1 LRLNIFKVWLASSLI
16 SLVGY
21 GLIFRSTYKFG
32 WEVFYGLQVPNL
44 ALVQALVI
52 VGVFLVTL
60 LINRTFRSKFN
71 LLLIPLVFG
80 LDRIVSFFR
89 YTSIEGAKYFGVV
102 FGKDGL
108 LGLKIVG
115 HTVLFTN
122 QSFEPIQ
129 FQSLIKF
136 DFAKV
141 WQNGLL
147 YFVAY
152 PVIHFVLAFVIWKI
166 LGRLSGKVRFAIYVL
181 LTILFIWEIQT
192 TFAADPL
199 SVLPLK

>member
-1 LRLNIFKVWLASSLI
+1 L
-16 SLVGY
+16 
-21 GLIFRSTYKFG
+21 
-32 WEVFYGLQVPNL
+32 
-44 ALVQALVI
+44 
-52 VGVFLVTL
+52 FLL
-60 LINRTFRSKFN
+60 
-71 LLLIPLVFG
+71 PLVFG
-80 LDRIVSFFR
+80 LDGLLSLFR